1 MQQRKKNRKEPS
13 DYRTL
18 QIRVPPDR
26 VAWFDA
32 LDEKVEAVREIKN
45 KQLPPD
51 GTQKQWM
58 KNHVLI
64 EAVEVGLR
72 ALERGK

>member
-1 MQQRKKNRKEPS
+1 VQQRKKNRKQPS

-32 LDEKVEAVREIKN
+32 LDKKVETVRELKN

-51 GTQKQWM
+51 GKQWM

-64 EAVEVGLR
+64 EAVEVGLKE
-72 ALERGK
+72 LEKDK